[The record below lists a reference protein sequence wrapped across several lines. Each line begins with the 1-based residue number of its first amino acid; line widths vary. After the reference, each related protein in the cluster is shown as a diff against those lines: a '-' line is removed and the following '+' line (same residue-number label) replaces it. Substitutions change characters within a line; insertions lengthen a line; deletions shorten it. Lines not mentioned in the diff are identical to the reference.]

1 MGKQAEELD
10 EQIPSEPKADPKED
24 SPSEVDPLDALR
36 KELDE
41 TKDLLLRKQAE
52 FENYRKRVIK
62 EREEQ
67 RLNAQAEVFQ
77 ELLPTLDALE
87 KGLSSLEEVL
97 ENSELET
104 YRQGYEF
111 ILREVRSVLDKFGV
125 TEIPG
130 LGSSFDPNIHEAI
143 LREVT
148 SDYTDGEILDEFRKG
163 YKLQHRLLRPVQVR
177 VAVKPEKT
185 ADTEEKKEE

>member
-1 MGKQAEELD
+1 MKKYTIVGGDSKEYGPVSVQEV
-10 EQIPSEPKADPKED
+10 SEWISSGRANG
-24 SPSEVDPLDALR
+24 
-36 KELDE
+36 E
-41 TKDLLLRKQAE
+41 TR
-52 FENYRKRVIK
+52 IK
-62 EREEQ
+62 EEGAKEWS
-67 RLNAQAEVFQ
+67 RLRDLEVFQ

-148 SDYTDGEILDEFRKG
+148 SDHTDGEILDEFRKG